1 MTAELTEYPGRLGA
15 AALEDHHVARAG
27 PNHRQGTDDGRL
39 DYLQAMADGRLPQPP
54 IGGLM
59 EFGDRRGRQR
69 SGRIHLPARRIRLQP
84 DRCDSRRADLHAAG
98 LGDWLRR
105 PQHPARGQGLHH
117 DRDQGELPQGGP
129 SDQRRADRHRH
140 GGEVRIPRR
149 ILRRRR
155 DRRVGR
161 DCRHGDQHASRL
173 RPVRATRYVRRM
185 PKRILVIGAG
195 IAGLAT
201 ANALQQHGHDVTV
214 LEERTD
220 TSSGA
225 GISIWP
231 NALAALDEIG
241 LGDAVR
247 AAGGRITAGAM
258 RWRDGTW
265 LRHPSPQRLVKA
277 LGEPLVVIHRN
288 ELTSVLAGAL
298 AEGTLR
304 YGVSARSLVA
314 TADGVQVSLSDATT
328 TEADAVIGADG
339 THSMVARHLNGP
351 LENRYVGYTAW
362 RGVADCSIDSDFAG
376 EVLGP
381 SVEFGHVPLGGHNTY
396 WFATERAPE
405 GRSAPQGELT
415 YLKDKFGTWAEPIP
429 TVLAATDPAAR
440 VAQRPLRP
448 RSRAAMVP
456 RAHRRGGRR
465 GSPDAAASGA
475 GRLSGDRGRSHP
487 GALRRQGRRPCYG
500 IRPVRGVSRPAGAI
514 AGARVEDD
522 RSDREPSPPFLSSAA
537 TRAAVLG
544 PEALITRHLA
554 TVAARSAFALPTRAD
569 V

>member
-1 MTAELTEYPGRLGA
+1 
-15 AALEDHHVARAG
+15 
-27 PNHRQGTDDGRL
+27 
-39 DYLQAMADGRLPQPP
+39 
-54 IGGLM
+54 
-59 EFGDRRGRQR
+59 
-69 SGRIHLPARRIRLQP
+69 
-84 DRCDSRRADLHAAG
+84 
-98 LGDWLRR
+98 
-105 PQHPARGQGLHH
+105 
-117 DRDQGELPQGGP
+117 
-129 SDQRRADRHRH
+129 
-140 GGEVRIPRR
+140 
-149 ILRRRR
+149 
-155 DRRVGR
+155 
-161 DCRHGDQHASRL
+161 
-173 RPVRATRYVRRM
+173 M

-328 TEADAVIGADG
+328 TEADAVVGADG

-351 LENRYVGYTAW
+351 LGNRYVGYTAW

-381 SVEFGHVPLGGHNTY
+381 SVEFGHVPLGGDNTY

-429 TVLAATDPAAR
+429 TVLAATDPARVLHNDLYDRDRAR
-440 VAQRPLRP
+440 QWSRGPIVA
-448 RSRAAMVP
+448 V
-456 RAHRRGGRR
+456 G
-465 GSPDAAASGA
+465 DAAHPMRPHLGQGGCQGIEDAA
-475 GRLSGDRGRSHP
+475 ILAYFVDRTDDLATAFGRFAAFRGPRVRSLVRESKTIGQIVNLPPLLS
-487 GALRRQGRRPCYG
+487 A
-500 IRPVRGVSRPAGAI
+500 
-514 AGARVEDD
+514 
-522 RSDREPSPPFLSSAA
+522 AA
-537 TRAAVLG
+537 TRATVLG
-544 PEALITRHLA
+544 PEALVTRHLA
-554 TVAARSAFALPTRAD
+554 TIAARSAFALPTDRD
-569 V
+569 VQPV